1 MYKSYKIHNLEKTK
15 QMRQIL
21 KFMMLVILTIPS
33 ITKAQDYANKKAEL
47 PIIYIA
53 KDLSVHFRSPEQV
66 QYVDISTNDMIGDIP
81 VENIVRIKFF
91 LDSAE
96 NKVTPNHYS
105 DIGVITI
112 VGQSFIAQYRAIYL
126 TDPQASILSASI
138 EIRPEHMKPLDF
150 PEITMTNYELKH
162 YSYQLFLRK
171 PTWNNVSSKST
182 GMEAH
187 LNNIYSMGDY
197 IFLDLSFKNNTNIK
211 YDIDQLRFKIE
222 DKKIVKATNVQEIE
236 VVPLYKLNDQKY
248 FKKNFRNIYV
258 FKKFTYPNGK
268 VLNVQLTE
276 DQISGRKI
284 ELKIDYKDLLNA
296 DSL

>member
-1 MYKSYKIHNLEKTK
+1 M
-15 QMRQIL
+15 
-21 KFMMLVILTIPS
+21 VILVVPC
-33 ITKAQDYANKKAEL
+33 ITNAQDYANKKAEL
-47 PIIYIA
+47 PIIYIS
-53 KDLSVHFRSPEQV
+53 KDLSVHFRSPEPV

-81 VENIVRIKFF
+81 VENIVRIKYF
-91 LDSAE
+91 LDSTE
-96 NKVTPNHYS
+96 NKEVPAHFS

-112 VGQSFIAQYRAIYL
+112 VGQSFIAQYKAVYL
-126 TDPQASILSASI
+126 ADPQASTLSASI

-162 YSYQLFLRK
+162 YAYQLFLLK
-171 PTWNNVSSKST
+171 PTWNSVSSKST
-182 GMEAH
+182 GMEAR

-222 DKKIVKATNVQEIE
+222 DKKIVKATNVQEVE
-236 VVPLYKLNDQKY
+236 VTPIFKLNDQKY

-268 VLNVQLTE
+268 VLNAQLTE
-276 DQISGRKI
+276 NQISGRKI